1 EDRRVTVESDA
12 WRINALARP
21 PGASPA
27 ILQLFDL
34 PKQNVGRS
42 VVILRFM
49 MKTEKVE
56 RYATVHL
63 SAGGETERLLGD
75 SVRGTTDWKRYELRC
90 ECKAAIADVLVS
102 VEIGGFGTMWL
113 KDVVL
118 LRELEPQVRIP
129 PPNVDRPPAKEVSIK
144 KFDPKVDKPFQIQ
157 LSDRLVTVEPGAWR
171 VEAKKPA
178 PPAPPGGW
186 VAGPELRIFHLP
198 RLPVQH
204 A

>member
-1 EDRRVTVESDA
+1 NNWALYEVSMDCPPDSDPPSLRINVRIVFAGSIWIKDLEIITMPLPGSPAPPAPAAPPKGEPAKEVTLKKFDPKTDKPFQTEFEDRRVTVESDA

-90 ECKAAIADVLVS
+90 AYSKAEPADVRVS
-102 VEIGGFGTMWL
+102 VEIGGFGTM
-113 KDVVL
+113 
-118 LRELEPQVRIP
+118 
-129 PPNVDRPPAKEVSIK
+129 
-144 KFDPKVDKPFQIQ
+144 
-157 LSDRLVTVEPGAWR
+157 
-171 VEAKKPA
+171 
-178 PPAPPGGW
+178 
-186 VAGPELRIFHLP
+186 
-198 RLPVQH
+198 
-204 A
+204 

>member
-1 EDRRVTVESDA
+1 PAPPAPAPPPKGEPAKEVTLKKFDPKTDKPFQTELEDRRVTVDGDA
-12 WRINALARP
+12 WRIQAGAQP
-21 PGASPA
+21 PAAGAA

-113 KDVVL
+113 KDVFL
-118 LRELEPQVRIP
+118 LRELE
-129 PPNVDRPPAKEVSIK
+129 
-144 KFDPKVDKPFQIQ
+144 
-157 LSDRLVTVEPGAWR
+157 
-171 VEAKKPA
+171 
-178 PPAPPGGW
+178 
-186 VAGPELRIFHLP
+186 
-198 RLPVQH
+198 
-204 A
+204 